1 MIVNLL
7 FRLCTAHLLTDFVF
21 QPQSWVTERN
31 EKKAKSIKLLCHV
44 IITALLAYAFSGLYQ
59 NWWLP
64 LIILITHYVIDLVK
78 SYLPDKFGWFLTD
91 QAAHL
96 SVIIILWLIID
107 GQYYQLVK
115 LITGLL
121 DNKQFWELTFS
132 YVLVTW
138 PMGIM
143 IGKATNRWREE
154 IGQSEEKNDSLA
166 NAGKWIGIC
175 ERVLILTFVLTNQF
189 TAIGFLIGAKSILR
203 FGDKEKNAQKKT
215 EYILVGTLMSFAA
228 SALLGIILTYLIR

>member
-7 FRLCTAHLLTDFVF
+7 FRLCTAHLLSDFVF
-21 QPQSWVTERN
+21 QPQSWVIGRN
-31 EKKAKSIKLLCHV
+31 EKKAKSIKLVWHV
-44 IITALLAYAFSGLYQ
+44 LLTAIIAYAFSGLYY

-64 LIILITHYVIDLVK
+64 LIILITHYIIDLVK
-78 SYLPDKFGWFLTD
+78 SYLPDNFGWFLAD

-96 SVIIILWLIID
+96 CVILVLWLIID
-107 GQYYQLVK
+107 AQFYMLVK
-115 LITGLL
+115 QITVLL
-121 DNKQFWELTFS
+121 DNKQFWELAFS
-132 YVLVTW
+132 YLLVTW

-154 IGQSEEKNDSLA
+154 IGQSDEKNDSLE

-203 FGDKEKNAQKKT
+203 LGDKEKNAQKKT

-228 SALLGIILTYLIR
+228 SALLGIILTYLIK

>member
-21 QPQSWVTERN
+21 QPQSWVIERN
-31 EKKAKSIKLLCHV
+31 EKKIKSIKLVWHV
-44 IITALLAYAFSGLYQ
+44 LITSIIVYAFSGLYH
-59 NWWLP
+59 NWYIP
-64 LIILITHYVIDLVK
+64 LIILITHYAIDLIK
-78 SYLPDKFGWFLTD
+78 SYLPDKFAWFLAD

-96 SVIIILWLIID
+96 GVIVILWLIID
-107 GQYYQLVK
+107 DQFYVLVK
-115 LITGLL
+115 LISGLL

-154 IGQSEEKNDSLA
+154 IGQSEEKTDSLA

-203 FGDKEKNAQKKT
+203 FGDKERNAQKKT

-228 SALLGIILTYLIR
+228 SALLGIILNFLIK